1 MAIIT
6 TTNLSSLEFFNRFD
20 GELYNPH
27 LLSSFR
33 ELNRTNYELKP
44 IGCFCA
50 VKSGTTPSDRDDSL
64 KDGPILFKT
73 TDIRNNVLSPFNNYY
88 HISSVIHNR
97 MHKTQ
102 LKGNDVL
109 LNIVGATLD
118 VIGRSAIVKNDIKE
132 ANITQAMVFL
142 RIIKNNFKPGF
153 LFAYLNTKY
162 AQDQIKRYAR
172 PTGQYNLNLM
182 EVRKILVP
190 EIAENIQSEID
201 ELVSQSGFLQSQ
213 SHALYH
219 QAEELLSRGLQLDK
233 LQLPQNKWY
242 TTQYSEVVRAQRLD
256 SNHFRDAYSCLFEF
270 LNSRFQC
277 KFVKQFVSVNRR
289 GLQPNYAENG
299 DIMVVNS
306 KHLSS
311 THINYDQTEKTTKEE
326 FAKQQ
331 VAQIRNGDVLVY
343 TTGAYIGLTNAF
355 NSDELAMA
363 SNHVNILR
371 LSDPKIDPNYL
382 AMVFNSIVG
391 QMQTQKH
398 SRGSAQLELYP
409 ADIDKFIIP
418 MLDEDM
424 MRTIGEKA
432 RNSLKALNQSKQLLA
447 RAKSR
452 VEELIE
458 QEASKN

>member
-1 MAIIT
+1 
-6 TTNLSSLEFFNRFD
+6 
-20 GELYNPH
+20 
-27 LLSSFR
+27 
-33 ELNRTNYELKP
+33 
-44 IGCFCA
+44 
-50 VKSGTTPSDRDDSL
+50 
-64 KDGPILFKT
+64 
-73 TDIRNNVLSPFNNYY
+73 
-88 HISSVIHNR
+88 
-97 MHKTQ
+97 
-102 LKGNDVL
+102 
-109 LNIVGATLD
+109 
-118 VIGRSAIVKNDIKE
+118 
-132 ANITQAMVFL
+132 
-142 RIIKNNFKPGF
+142 
-153 LFAYLNTKY
+153 
-162 AQDQIKRYAR
+162 
-172 PTGQYNLNLM
+172 
-182 EVRKILVP
+182 
-190 EIAENIQSEID
+190 
-201 ELVSQSGFLQSQ
+201 
-213 SHALYH
+213 
-219 QAEELLSRGLQLDK
+219 
-233 LQLPQNKWY
+233 
-242 TTQYSEVVRAQRLD
+242 
-256 SNHFRDAYSCLFEF
+256 
-270 LNSRFQC
+270 
-277 KFVKQFVSVNRR
+277 
-289 GLQPNYAENG
+289 LQPNYAENG